1 MTATHNRKILACWSD
16 LSSDA
21 SASISRIYSRS
32 MIQAVSR
39 ASPFEL
45 GLARPHVREL
55 GGEIRAG
62 GDGLRHCFFS
72 ARSRIR

>member
-1 MTATHNRKILACWSD
+1 
-16 LSSDA
+16 
-21 SASISRIYSRS
+21 

-72 ARSRIR
+72 ARSRIRWLCA